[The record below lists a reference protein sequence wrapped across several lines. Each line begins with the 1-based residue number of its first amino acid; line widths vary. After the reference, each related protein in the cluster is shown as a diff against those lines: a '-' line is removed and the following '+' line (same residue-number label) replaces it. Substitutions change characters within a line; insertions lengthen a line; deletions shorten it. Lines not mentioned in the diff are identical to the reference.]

1 MTYEFL
7 VKSNNIGWNDY
18 VHTCTCTCTCQ
29 SRVENEHYSGSKNT
43 YVKLDVIFAFLIT
56 V

>member
-18 VHTCTCTCTCQ
+18 VHTCTCTWQ
-29 SRVENEHYSGSKNT
+29 SLVENEHYSGSKNT
-43 YVKLDVIFAFLIT
+43 HVKLDVIFTFFNNCLI
-56 V
+56 